1 MQMKRSALAVVLAS
15 AVATVS
21 SRPAMASTLHGS
33 HASMVHQHAIAVKL
47 DYSFARTPAQL
58 KALVADS
65 ALVRVTESG
74 DLELSNVSYPF
85 TRPAVRDFVD
95 WLAAEYREAT
105 GSPLVVTSLTRP
117 TSLQPDNASPLSVH
131 PAGMAVDLR
140 IPATTDA
147 LEWLEHKLLSLEQ
160 AGVVD
165 VTREHHPPHLHV
177 AVFPEQFTKY
187 SAEHALVV
195 VPRSVAL
202 AIPDSA
208 SAPEPSNA
216 GGDPALGPTRA
227 SVAGELLGLLLAA
240 AFIVATIL
248 RRAAKA
254 RASSRLA
261 RTASARIF
269 STMPDA
275 QDR

>member
-1 MQMKRSALAVVLAS
+1 MKRSALAVLLAS
-15 AVATVS
+15 AVVS
-21 SRPAMASTLHGS
+21 VLSRPAVASTLHGS
-33 HASMVHQHAIAVKL
+33 HASMVHQHAIAVRL
-47 DYSFARTPAQL
+47 DYSFVRTPAQL

-65 ALVRVTESG
+65 ALVRVRENG

-95 WLAAEYREAT
+95 WLAAEYRDAT

-117 TSLQPDNASPLSVH
+117 ASLQPKNASPLSVH

-140 IPATTDA
+140 IPAKTAA
-147 LEWLEHKLLSLEQ
+147 LDWLEHTLLSLEQ

-187 SAEHALVV
+187 AAEHALIA
-195 VPRSVAL
+195 VPRTVAR
-202 AIPDSA
+202 AIPGSA
-208 SAPEPSNA
+208 SATAPSKRAADSAGELSRAAVA
-216 GGDPALGPTRA
+216 GG
-227 SVAGELLGLLLAA
+227 LLGLLLAA
-240 AFIVATIL
+240 AFIVATML
-248 RRAAKA
+248 QGAATT

-261 RTASARIF
+261 RIDASGIF
-269 STMPDA
+269 SAMPDA
-275 QDR
+275 RDR